1 MKEKSLSRVQL
12 FVTLWTVAH
21 QAPSSVGFPRQ
32 AYWNGLPFSSP
43 GDLPDP
49 GIELRSLAL
58 QAYSLPSESPGNPI
72 YEILP
77 YIKYVY
83 SSYIYY
89 IYIYILFQILFN
101 YRLLQDTEYSFLC
114 YTLGSCCLSILYIVV
129 CSCESPIPNLSLPP
143 PLCYPFGNHDFFSL

>member
-12 FVTLWTVAH
+12 FVTLWTLAH

-32 AYWNGLPFSSP
+32 AYWNGLPFSYP

-49 GIELRSLAL
+49 GIELRSLL
-58 QAYSLPSESPGNPI
+58 QAYSLPSEPPGNPI

-77 YIKYVY
+77 YIR
-83 SSYIYY
+83 Y
-89 IYIYILFQILFN
+89 IYIYMYILFQILFN

-114 YTLGSCCLSILYIVV
+114 YTLGSCLSILYIVV
-129 CSCESPIPNLSLPP
+129 CSCESPILNLSLPP
-143 PLCYPFGNHDFFSL
+143 PLCYPL